1 MTETIRIEDID
12 VSKRLRPVDPHE
24 AELIAA
30 SIEQR
35 GLSQPVLVRKR
46 SEDDGPGLPYVL
58 IVGGH
63 RTAAVQLLGWKE
75 LAVDQ
80 HVRVL
85 DVDAMEARLIEID
98 ENIARNELNALDRAL
113 FLLERKSVYE
123 EMRRVH
129 SRGGDRKS
137 TKFKELIS
145 SESFRM
151 DFSER
156 FTEDAAKRTGYSES
170 AIQKAIMLARRLDKD
185 AIAAIRG
192 TPLENNQNELFQLAE
207 LPDSQQRDI
216 AQHIKSGEAKSVVQ
230 AKIAAGLAKPTIV
243 DPQARIL
250 AALLE
255 NWEKASKPTKVAFLK
270 MIGAEMSAKKRAGT
284 QAD

>member
-46 SEDDGPGLPYVL
+46 SEDDGPGLPYLL

-80 HVRVL
+80 HVRIL

-123 EMRRVH
+123 EMRRVQ

-137 TKFKELIS
+137 AKIKEMIN
-145 SESFRM
+145 SESFRI

-170 AIQKAIMLARRLDKD
+170 AIQKAITLARRLDKD

-207 LPDSQQRDI
+207 LPESQQRDI
-216 AQHIKSGEAKSVVQ
+216 AQHIKSGEAKSVGQ
-230 AKIAAGLAKPTIV
+230 AKIAAGLVKPQSV
-243 DPQARIL
+243 DPQARIHT
-250 AALLE
+250 ALLD
-255 NWEKASKPTKVAFLK
+255 NWEKASKQTRVAFLRA
-270 MIGAEMSAKKRAGT
+270 IGAEMTKRGGAG
-284 QAD
+284 A